1 MEYLMSSEQM
11 KKIDNYTINR
21 VKIPS
26 MVLMERAALAV
37 SDKIRQLFSNKG
49 YAVCVCC
56 GKTAVSERMVC

>member
-37 SDKIRQLFSNKG
+37 SDKVRQLFSNKG
-49 YAVCVCC
+49 YASMCLR
-56 GKTAVSERMVC
+56 KR